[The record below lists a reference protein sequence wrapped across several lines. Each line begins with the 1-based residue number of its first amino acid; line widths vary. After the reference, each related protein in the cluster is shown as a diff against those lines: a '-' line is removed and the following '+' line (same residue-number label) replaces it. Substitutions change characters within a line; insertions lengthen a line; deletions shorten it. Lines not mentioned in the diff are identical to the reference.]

1 MKFEVTPELA
11 LLIRT
16 LQTQSGL
23 SSKELAGIIGKSPS
37 YVTNLEKGN
46 IKKIQKEDLT
56 QILSLVTE
64 GDDFFEDKLPQMIR
78 TLSSIASPDA
88 LLNQGWLLQY
98 DSYDR
103 PITIS
108 PEMAQDIRRR
118 MEKLSLDADRLSE
131 TINANKDVRDRDK
144 LPTNEIVLMQRQDG
158 RLFRLK
164 ASVDSQQIRNIIGQ
178 TDLRTNY
185 GTLYSIMFILI
196 KLDKYGDI
204 GFMQPPQAIEVLQE
218 TGRYLASWQVF
229 SLTHYGQFMTSD
241 EFLKRQQQ
249 LLGPFDAGGLDT
261 LPQIMDIL
269 RDLAEIDNIMTQTAG
284 LAFLENLNWDP
295 AFMLKLISLPFGQ
308 LKDLSHSNKA
318 KLLEE
323 ISGLLE
329 TYHNMSDLQKKIE
342 NY

>member
-37 YVTNLEKGN
+37 YVTKLEKGN

-158 RLFRLK
+158 RLFGLK

-323 ISGLLE
+323 ISRLLE
-329 TYHNMSDLQKKIE
+329 TYHNMSDLEKKIE
-342 NY
+342 TY